1 MVEECNL
8 FVLDFE
14 TTGLNPYL
22 HDIIEVAIK
31 KLTTNDYYQ
40 TLVRPSKLEP
50 GIVRYIPPHIT
61 NITNI
66 TDTMIENESIEPEDA
81 INNMMEYI
89 QKRTKRGPIYIIS
102 HNGTTF
108 DFIILRRLMKKYG
121 VSKRLMNRLRY
132 IDTILLS
139 KLFIKEG
146 RFRQKDLCKRYSIEN
161 ENEHR
166 ALSDVNT
173 LERIYIELCREY
185 SKEQRKEE
193 SEYYINNPN
202 EIEHNL

>member
-1 MVEECNL
+1 
-8 FVLDFE
+8 
-14 TTGLNPYL
+14 
-22 HDIIEVAIK
+22 
-31 KLTTNDYYQ
+31 
-40 TLVRPSKLEP
+40 
-50 GIVRYIPPHIT
+50 
-61 NITNI
+61 
-66 TDTMIENESIEPEDA
+66 
-81 INNMMEYI
+81 MEYI